1 MDQQIFTE
9 HGMNTKKDLEIPLI
23 TTGLVFIFP
32 TSHIYSNQTH
42 LEVYISFVIYQEMT
56 LFIYWR
62 KTNYT
67 SYVSNFKGF
76 LGKRGM
82 QNIPVF
88 WLEMVTPNIN
98 WLYLDLKETLV
109 SMFKVISIFCS
120 STTIYNKLF
129 HWKCFR
135 TLIEIRHRNK
145 NELYNYSMIVFIV
158 LKYRKP

>member
-1 MDQQIFTE
+1 M
-9 HGMNTKKDLEIPLI
+9 EIPLI

-42 LEVYISFVIYQEMT
+42 LEVYVSFVIYQEMT

-62 KTNYT
+62 KTNYK
-67 SYVSNFKGF
+67 SFVSSFKGF
-76 LGKRGM
+76 LGKKGM

-145 NELYNYSMIVFIV
+145 NELYYYSIIVFIV